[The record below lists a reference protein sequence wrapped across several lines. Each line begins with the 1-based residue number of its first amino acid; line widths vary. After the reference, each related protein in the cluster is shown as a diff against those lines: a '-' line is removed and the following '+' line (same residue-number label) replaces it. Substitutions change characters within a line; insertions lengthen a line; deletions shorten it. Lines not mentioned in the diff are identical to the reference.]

1 MLFSIII
8 PSFNQ
13 GKYIRKTFENLI
25 ELKEKASEESIQI
38 EILLFDNKSDSD
50 VQTIIA
56 EYAQHLSY
64 CEIENDKGQ
73 FDAINKGILKCKG
86 DYWTWLNT
94 DDYIHIEGFI
104 SLAKILQNNPETDYI
119 YGSINY
125 MDENDKLL
133 FTVKSLPL
141 SLSILIHKTPGI
153 FQPGSFFKKSF
164 TDKIGLLKPYRCCFD
179 YEYILRCLKN
189 NAKLIQ
195 CDFPVAYF
203 RYYAQSKT
211 GSLIPVFI
219 KEQLIISAE
228 YGRKSLSFLTIFS
241 YLRLLKHKIFPGK

>member
-13 GKYIRKTFENLI
+13 GKYIRKTLDNLI
-25 ELKEKASEESIQI
+25 NLKEKAIKESIQI
-38 EILLFDNKSDSD
+38 EILLFDNKSDSV
-50 VQTIIA
+50 VQTVIA
-56 EYAQHLSY
+56 EYARHLTY
-64 CEIENDKGQ
+64 CEIEWDKGQ
-73 FDAINKGILKCKG
+73 YDAINKGILKCKG

-94 DDYIHIEGFI
+94 DDYLHIDGFL
-104 SLAKILQNNPETDYI
+104 SLARLLIKHPDTDYI

-125 MDENDKLL
+125 MDENDRFL
-133 FTVKSLPL
+133 FTVNSTPL
-141 SLSILIHKTPGI
+141 SLNTLVHKTPGI

-189 NAKLIQ
+189 NSKIMQ
-195 CDFPVAYF
+195 CNFPVASF
-203 RYYAQSKT
+203 RYYSQSKT

-219 KEQLIISAE
+219 KEQLQISSD
-228 YGRKSLSFLTIFS
+228 YGRTSFSFLTIFS
-241 YLRLLKHKIFPGK
+241 YLRLLKHKIFS

>member
-13 GKYIRKTFENLI
+13 GKYIRKTLDNLI
-25 ELKEKASEESIQI
+25 DLKEKSIKESLEI

-50 VQTIIA
+50 VQKVIA
-56 EYAQHLSY
+56 EYTPHFSY

-94 DDYIHIEGFI
+94 DDYIHIEGFL
-104 SLAKILQNNPETDYI
+104 SLAKILKDKPETDYI

-125 MDENDKLL
+125 MDENDKFL
-133 FTVKSLPL
+133 FTVKSTPL
-141 SLSILIHKTPGI
+141 SLNTLIHNTPGI
-153 FQPGSFFKKSF
+153 YQPGSFFKKSF

-179 YEYILRCLKN
+179 YEYILRCFKN
-189 NAKLIQ
+189 NAKIFQ
-195 CDFPVAYF
+195 CNFPVASF

-219 KEQLIISAE
+219 KEQLVISAD
-228 YGRKSLSFLTIFS
+228 YGRRALSFLTVLS